1 MTENILPLVII
12 GAGGFGREVLELVRD
27 INAAFP
33 TFEFLGFLDDGR
45 VNSGLLERVGAAA
58 LGPAAR
64 VADVEARFVVAIA
77 APDPRRRIDVLA
89 RSHGRAA
96 ASLVHPWATVG
107 SDVRIGDGA
116 IVAAGARLT
125 TNVVVGRHAH
135 VNFNCTIG
143 HDVVIEDFAT
153 LFPGVHV
160 SGGCVIGEGATLG
173 TGCVIVPNVRVGSG
187 ATVGAG
193 AVVVRD
199 VEPGTTV
206 VGPAARPSLGVQPGD
221 ATRR

>member
-1 MTENILPLVII
+1 MTENTLPLVII

-27 INAAFP
+27 INAATP
-33 TFEFLGFLDDGR
+33 TFRFVGFLDDGP
-45 VNSGLLERVGAAA
+45 VNGGLLDRVGATV
-58 LGPAAR
+58 LGATSR
-64 VADVEARFVVAIA
+64 LADVEARFVVAIG
-77 APDPRRRIDVLA
+77 APGPRRRIDALA

-96 ASLVHPWATVG
+96 ASLVHPWATIG
-107 SDVRIGDGA
+107 TDVRIGDGA

-125 TNVVVGRHAH
+125 THVAVGRHAH

-143 HDVVIEDFAT
+143 HDVVIGDFAT

-160 SGGCVIGEGATLG
+160 SGGCVIEEGATLG
-173 TGCVIVPNVRVGSG
+173 TGCVIVPNVRVGRG

-199 VEPGTTV
+199 VEPDTTV
-206 VGPAARPSLGVQPGD
+206 VGPAARPSLGAQPGD
-221 ATRR
+221 TTHR